1 MALNTNI
8 LASWK
13 FDESSGNA
21 SDSSG
26 NGKTLTNI
34 NTIAY
39 VAGKVN
45 NAADF

>member
-21 SDSSG
+21 TDSSG
-26 NGKTLTNI
+26 NGKTLTNTNSI
-34 NTIAY
+34 SY
-39 VAGKVN
+39 VSGKVN